1 MIFFLGVGS
10 QMTSSIFINN
20 ESVDI
25 EWNSPQAEKR
35 GQGNKW
41 VILQLCPNT
50 VPRGL
55 IYFKKLSPLTL

>member
-1 MIFFLGVGS
+1 
-10 QMTSSIFINN
+10 MTSSIFINN

-35 GQGNKW
+35 GQGKKW

-50 VPRGL
+50 APRGL
-55 IYFKKLSPLTL
+55 IYFKNLSPLTL